1 MSRENAHDPR
11 ALANRILDIRSE
23 AGQPLT
29 IMQLIKLIYIS
40 DGWALALLGRP
51 LSAET
56 PQAWQYGPVYPTVY
70 RAFSGIGARPVDTRA
85 YVSGTSIP
93 IAEELDAGEEHLIRE
108 VVSSYGKLSAYALS
122 NLTHQ
127 PNTPWSKA
135 HDKGLYTPIS
145 DQDMRDHFES
155 LKETRLVR
163 TTSAA

>member
-11 ALANRILDIRSE
+11 ALANKILDIRSE

-40 DGWALALLGRP
+40 DGWALTLLGRP
-51 LSAET
+51 LSREV

-70 RAFSGIGARPVDTRA
+70 RAFSGIGSRPVDTRA
-85 YVSGTSIP
+85 YVKGTSVP
-93 IAEELDAGEEHLIRE
+93 ITEEMGSDEENLMRE
-108 VVSSYGKLSAYALS
+108 VVASYGKLSAYALS

-135 HDKGLYTPIS
+135 YDKGLYTPIN

-155 LKETRLVR
+155 LKETRLVKN
-163 TTSAA
+163 TTAA